1 MLRLTALILL
11 FIGGLQGYGQDR
23 KGYYQAEIGGGVTA
37 DRLPFWLHTNTF
49 GKITNDTYLWG
60 TVGVGTPF
68 SKSDTRAFDY
78 SFGFEGTGAL
88 GRKEHRIFI
97 DQLYGRVRWQNLIL
111 DLGIIKPEI
120 VYDGLS
126 STNGDMLYS
135 TNSRSMPGINL
146 HTQDFIKI
154 PWIGKWVSFKARYGE
169 YLMIDDR
176 YAGNRTRL
184 HHKMLDIRSFPSS
197 ASKPDSTTMPNG
209 EERQKKTV
217 NSRPLSKIM
226 PGWYL
231 LKPEEGM
238 LLKMKSINWGTT
250 SVMSF

>member
-146 HTQDFIKI
+146 QTQDFIKI
-154 PWIGKWVSFKARYGE
+154 PWIGKWVSFKARYGGTSSSTIVMPVTVPA
-169 YLMIDDR
+169 YITKCWTSDL
-176 YAGNRTRL
+176 
-184 HHKMLDIRSFPSS
+184 RSFPSS
-197 ASKPDSTTMPNG
+197 ASKPDSTTHYRCGSP
-209 EERQKKTV
+209 V
-217 NSRPLSKIM
+217 
-226 PGWYL
+226 Y
-231 LKPEEGM
+231 
-238 LLKMKSINWGTT
+238 
-250 SVMSF
+250 